1 MTPLGE
7 FAIKH
12 GTNKA
17 DEGYTPFYYELFKGR
32 AVTRLLELGIGGP
45 GLSGGASKHG
55 ASLYMWREFFPL
67 ANIYGVDID
76 RRLLFTADRIETAY
90 ADVHSYTSLLAAV
103 HWLGGRFDLIIDDA
117 VHLPGPQTLACKTL
131 LPFLAPGGVY
141 IIEDVANCPPRE
153 IIDQL
158 PDNYSR
164 YSVQCK
170 NWPLV
175 VVFRH

>member
-1 MTPLGE
+1 MTPLCKL
-7 FAIKH
+7 AIKH

-17 DEGYTPFYYELFKGR
+17 DEGYTPFYYELFKDR
-32 AVTRLLELGIGGP
+32 QVRRLLELGIGGP
-45 GLSGGASKHG
+45 GLSGGASRHG
-55 ASLYMWREFFPL
+55 ASLFMWEEFFPL
-67 ANIYGVDID
+67 AQIYGADID
-76 RRLLFTADRIETAY
+76 P
-90 ADVHSYTSLLAAV
+90 SLLIERGHIRSYMV
-103 HWLGGRFDLIIDDA
+103 DVTDSHSLNRLGHLVGGQLDVIIDDA
-117 VHLPGPQTLACKTL
+117 VHLPEPQTLACQTL

-153 IIDQL
+153 IIDSL

-175 VVFRH
+175 VVFKH